1 MAFSLDAENP
11 APDPD
16 PENLDAAR
24 TELRESIPEAAET
37 IRDLLDA
44 DDERVRLRAAE
55 AILDR
60 AGLSKASAPEFYRAQ
75 RQVGGEESGRD
86 FGKYDDSI

>member
-1 MAFSLDAENP
+1 MSLGFMDAENP
-11 APDPD
+11 APNPD

-24 TELRESIPEAAET
+24 EELRESVPEAAET

-60 AGLSKASAPEFYRAQ
+60 AGLSKASAPKAAKAQ
-75 RQVGGEESGRD
+75 KSVGGEERGRD
-86 FGKYDDSI
+86 FGEYD